1 MNIKNKLLK
10 PLISL
15 ENPRQI
21 WFILLAICLVNFMF
35 NFYIGLVNITL
46 PTITEFYH
54 TDVVTATWISN
65 IYLLTLTISVI
76 FLGRI
81 GGLWS
86 RKKFFI
92 LGTLI
97 WVTTSLLCFYSNST
111 DTLILLRAIQGFAAG
126 FMASVYYAILDRTFP
141 NERLGFALGFLLIAL
156 AGGYAIGPLVGGY
169 IAAYIGWQYIF
180 LTVIPF
186 GLLSVIV
193 YLFTAQKPEADNDTE
208 LLTKR
213 IEYTKSDPNAKR
225 SQILAKILDYKGAIL
240 QAAALFTLTYMLII
254 AQKFGISPYD
264 IILLVLAIIF
274 GGLFVWVEA
283 KHDEPLF
290 RFTVFRSITFSAYI
304 TGLLLNYI
312 VLYMA
317 LFILPFYLQKVVGVP
332 VNISG
337 ILISVIWFAAM
348 IISLLAG
355 GLADRIGVKPLAIT
369 AAVSCIIATIMIHS
383 FQTSANWYYILV
395 AFIILGLGYG
405 FYQSPNNKM
414 LLSVIPLDFKT
425 QVSAMM
431 TLTKNLGSVFG
442 NAFAGL
448 IISTGITQTA
458 LSGKVTLTGS
468 QATSFMSGF
477 ERIFIFGAILSV
489 LLLISTLD
497 LEKYIG
503 KYLSGFYNRF
513 KGSKTPNTISKVAE
527 EPING
532 K

>member
-1 MNIKNKLLK
+1 MSNI
-10 PLISL
+10 
-15 ENPRQI
+15 
-21 WFILLAICLVNFMF
+21 V
-35 NFYIGLVNITL
+35 L
-46 PTITEFYH
+46 PTITEYYH

-97 WVTTSLLCFYSNST
+97 WVTTSLFLYFSTST
-111 DTLILLRAIQGFAAG
+111 DTLILLRGIQGLAAG

-156 AGGYAIGPLVGGY
+156 AGGYAVGPLVGGY
-169 IAAYIGWQYIF
+169 IAAYIGWQAIF
-180 LTVIPF
+180 LAVIPF

-193 YLFTAQKPEADNDTE
+193 YLFTAQKPEADNDLE
-208 LLTKR
+208 LINKR
-213 IEYTKSDPNAKR
+213 EEYKNHDPDASNSK
-225 SQILAKILDYKGAIL
+225 ILAKILDYKGAIL
-240 QAAALFTLTYMLII
+240 QAVALFTLTYVLII
-254 AQKFGISPYD
+254 AQKFGFSPFD
-264 IILLVLAIIF
+264 FALLVLVLVF
-274 GGLFVWVEA
+274 GGLFVWVES

-290 RFTVFRSITFSAYI
+290 RFTVFRSLTFSAYI

-317 LFILPFYLQKVVGVP
+317 LFILPFYLQKVIGVP

-337 ILISVIWFAAM
+337 ALISVVWFAAM
-348 IISLLAG
+348 FVSLLAG
-355 GLADRIGVKPLAIT
+355 GLADRIGVRPLAL
-369 AAVSCIIATIMIHS
+369 AAGISCIVATLILYT
-383 FQTSANWYYILV
+383 FQTTSQWYYILI

-414 LLSVIPLDFKT
+414 LLSVIPLVFKT

-448 IISTGITQTA
+448 IVATAITQTA
-458 LSGKVTLTGS
+458 LSGKLTLTGS
-468 QATSFMSGF
+468 QAASFMVGF
-477 ERIFIFGAILSV
+477 ERIFLLGAILSV
-489 LLLISTLD
+489 LLLITSLD
-497 LEKYIG
+497 LEKYAG
-503 KYLSGFYNRF
+503 KYLSRYF
-513 KGSKTPNTISKVAE
+513 KGFEDSAKSKSEEAK
-527 EPING
+527 EPIQA